1 MQDAV
6 IASVDATGLVAPEP
20 LRIPGYD
27 LLDVLGVG
35 GYGTVHRA
43 TQHHTGNTVAINVV

>member
-6 IASVDATGLVAPEP
+6 IASIDATERMAPDDP

-27 LLDVLGVG
+27 VLDVLGVG
-35 GYGTVHRA
+35 G
-43 TQHHTGNTVAINVV
+43 